1 MHLELSGATPS
12 FIFKGDQLQLI
23 ASLPHS
29 LTHDIPL
36 QVTAHVEGN
45 PHSLLPPSAYEVLN
59 PEALVVRTSTRSSP
73 TIHVRLP
80 ESSGLSS
87 VVIQLS
93 AVGEFS
99 SRITPVATTPMRVVV
114 YRLEI
119 CNESELQALWY
130 KDGPGGKKNQLTLT
144 LRLVDSTGNPIYKPG
159 LRLQLQLYYE
169 DGSKVAKQSILKIQP
184 GQNMFLGSDGC
195 ATIKYRIESCSKN
208 HGHKMFYVGIS
219 PDYAHDPTI
228 NDISHP
234 RSPSVLV
241 KSKITEE
248 NLEKKLRKH
257 SEVEEKS
264 RQIGDEMLC
273 PGSKRRRMNDNDTD
287 TDSECCLHNYPN
299 EHCSIASHKN
309 YDDLVGFVYKTA
321 DSLQLLKANI
331 GDARQLDIVNQMLH
345 SCESLGLPVSSSFQ
359 SLLFTP
365 PRAASHLMEFEQV
378 GHLSLRP
385 DPLTTKPN
393 GVIPFDCSYSE
404 GSGRNSS
411 SFTVDNMPT
420 QHKHKVLAEDN
431 ILPWLAPSR
440 EVSISLK
447 DWDEMLDIM
456 DNSSDDIIADIMD
469 NSSDDIIADASQSH
483 TI

>member
-1 MHLELSGATPS
+1 
-12 FIFKGDQLQLI
+12 
-23 ASLPHS
+23 
-29 LTHDIPL
+29 
-36 QVTAHVEGN
+36 
-45 PHSLLPPSAYEVLN
+45 
-59 PEALVVRTSTRSSP
+59 
-73 TIHVRLP
+73 
-80 ESSGLSS
+80 
-87 VVIQLS
+87 
-93 AVGEFS
+93 
-99 SRITPVATTPMRVVV
+99 MRVVL

-299 EHCSIASHKN
+299 EHCSIGSHKN

-331 GDARQLDIVNQMLH
+331 GDARQLDIVNQMLR

-359 SLLFTP
+359 SLPSTP
-365 PRAASHLMEFEQV
+365 PPGASHLMEFDQV
-378 GHLSLRP
+378 VHLSPCP

-393 GVIPFDCSYSE
+393 DVIPFDGNYRQ

-411 SFTVDNMPT
+411 SSTVNMPT
-420 QHKHKVLAEDN
+420 QDKHKVLAEDS

-440 EVSISLK
+440 ESSISQI
-447 DWDEMLDIM
+447 DWDVMMFDCFME
-456 DNSSDDIIADIMD
+456 NSSDE
-469 NSSDDIIADASQSH
+469 NIADASQSR